1 MNYKIGDKVETPLG
15 VGVITYIDS
24 DGEIDYDYWISIKE
38 TPPISFDKKYIQSYK
53 SAHDKLLELGFVKTE
68 SGSYEKKIIS
78 DTFIENTYTIKIDRK
93 DKRIKTSYYYYNNF
107 ESRGSYDAMWLD
119 ELLLKILTQYAKELE
134 NDKA

>member
-53 SAHDKLLELGFVKTE
+53 SAHDKLLELGYIQKNDNHLIT
-68 SGSYEKKIIS
+68 YEKKLYYTNKKHNERYFIIEIS
-78 DTFIENTYTIKIDRK
+78 KVIKRYRVRDNDAFPVGIDLQL
-93 DKRIKTSYYYYNNF
+93 S
-107 ESRGSYDAMWLD
+107 
-119 ELLLKILTQYAKELE
+119 KILTQYLEELE
-134 NDKA
+134 ND